1 LNEFDLVSFMLARLR
16 SDYDSFVTSVTTR
29 VDPISLEELYG
40 LLHAHENRLEQ
51 NNSSLNF
58 DVSGVNFAPRRYPS

>member
-1 LNEFDLVSFMLARLR
+1 MLARLK